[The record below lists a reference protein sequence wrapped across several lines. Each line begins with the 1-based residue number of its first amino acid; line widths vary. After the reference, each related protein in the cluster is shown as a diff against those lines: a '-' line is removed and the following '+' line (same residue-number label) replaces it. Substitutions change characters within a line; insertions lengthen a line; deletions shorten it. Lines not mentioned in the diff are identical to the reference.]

1 MQGVFSEKE
10 DALRATLNKL
20 DSLDV
25 EDNGASLTA
34 EDITLLRR
42 QLSDSQALIR
52 ETADRLRQSQEENEV
67 ITRRRD
73 DVEQRLAALETEYEE
88 LLEKTIHEEETSNA
102 DVADSMAELKVI
114 NVYNIVLQCW
124 ALNVKLLTL

>member
-1 MQGVFSEKE
+1 MFSEKE

-73 DVEQRLAALETEYEE
+73 DVEARLGALETEYEE

-114 NVYNIVLQCW
+114 NVYTIVLQCW